1 MQEFL
6 SMRLKRG
13 VPFEQGVE
21 ELWDKV
27 EDLEAMRCP
36 VLGALEGNDL
46 EIRKKEILY
55 TFLHGN
61 PDFEKVLTDHDEY
74 NYTYNSMFAQCV
86 SVQQKLPPSSSGSHH
101 RGGREHGSTGG
112 YHRGGR
118 EQGGSGNYHRGGREQ
133 GSGGSHRGGHD
144 QDYLAS
150 EQPQHGMTDHAQRP
164 SQEDRS
170 QALQQGWDPGL
181 QHKGYFSRQAK
192 GAKAIGQCYCY
203 QLHKRCPFGDTCK
216 YMHVDKRGNT
226 ITSGVMTAVPNAFI
240 CSFCHASG
248 HHWSFDCDRKPRA
261 KQPSHKKDKTT
272 PLLAT
277 SAGEVE

>member
-1 MQEFL
+1 M
-6 SMRLKRG
+6 
-13 VPFEQGVE
+13 V
-21 ELWDKV
+21 D
-27 EDLEAMRCP
+27 DLEAMGVP
-36 VLGALEGNDL
+36 VLGDLEGPGLDKL
-46 EIRKKEILY
+46 KKEMLFI
-55 TFLHGN
+55 FISSN
-61 PDFEKVLTDHDEY
+61 PDYDEVVKDY
-74 NYTYNSMFAQCV
+74 YRYIGNYPDMYSHCV
-86 SVQQKLPPSSSGSHH
+86 QVFSRLRPTAAANRGGH
-101 RGGREHGSTGG
+101 RGDGGYNQSRGHEQGGSGG

-118 EQGGSGNYHRGGREQ
+118 EQGGSGGYHRGGREQ

-150 EQPQHGMTDHAQRP
+150 EQPQHGMTDQAQRP

-181 QHKGYFSRQAK
+181 QQKGYFSRQAES
-192 GAKAIGQCYCY
+192 AKAIGQCYCY

-216 YMHVDKRGNT
+216 YLHVDKRGNT

-248 HHWSFDCDRKPRA
+248 HHWSFHCDRKPSA
-261 KQPSHKKDKTT
+261 KQPSHKRDKTT
-272 PLLAT
+272 PLPAT